1 MARLQALYKEKI
13 VGELTEKYAY
23 KSSMEVPRILK
34 ITLNM
39 GLSEAVADKKIIEHA
54 VGD

>member
-13 VGELTEKYAY
+13 VAALTEKYAY

-39 GLSEAVADKKIIEHA
+39 GLSEAIADKKSLSTLL
-54 VGD
+54 VT